1 MTDELQT
8 FLYECYITTLD
19 NGQQAMF
26 QLFRDNDTGRVLHA
40 QLAFKTLA
48 NGSWGIPYQCEVKP

>member
-1 MTDELQT
+1 
-8 FLYECYITTLD
+8 LYECYITTLD

-26 QLFRDNDTGRVLHA
+26 QLFRDADTARVLHA

-48 NGSWGIPYQCEVKP
+48 SGSWGVPYQCEVKP